1 MRSTGTIT
9 GGPARPFFTRS
20 KEERDLR
27 PRLERFLNDTLSNS
41 YRDDEVV
48 AGLEDLLGGC
58 CTLPGEATSF
68 TAVRRR
74 EALRYDPDTVWSE
87 LPAGVVTSRAV
98 MRHTIS
104 IVP

>member
-27 PRLERFLNDTLSNS
+27 PRLERVLNDTLSNS

-48 AGLEDLLGGC
+48 AGLEDLLG
-58 CTLPGEATSF
+58 
-68 TAVRRR
+68 V
-74 EALRYDPDTVWSE
+74 
-87 LPAGVVTSRAV
+87 
-98 MRHTIS
+98 
-104 IVP
+104 